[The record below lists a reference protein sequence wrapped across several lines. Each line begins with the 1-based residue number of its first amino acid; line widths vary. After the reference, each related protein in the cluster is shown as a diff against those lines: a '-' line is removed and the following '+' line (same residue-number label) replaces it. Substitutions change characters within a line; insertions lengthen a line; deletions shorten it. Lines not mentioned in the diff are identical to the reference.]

1 MDRRVYNNTIQRLKT
16 MKGRSR
22 LEVKNELTES
32 LLNLEFPKVSF
43 LESHLL
49 DTPYGHWEEYYIFV
63 RLHKV
68 EAPEYMKY
76 LMFQIDKIIT
86 ILTDNG
92 ILDSGIQEFECDDYT
107 YNILIYAI
115 NNGEETE
122 KCKETEYEELFGECY

>member
-32 LLNLEFPKVSF
+32 LLDLEFPKVSF

-49 DTPYGHWEEYYIFV
+49 DTPYGHWE
-63 RLHKV
+63 
-68 EAPEYMKY
+68 
-76 LMFQIDKIIT
+76 IIT